1 VVIWTPLAQ
10 ADLKNIHDHIAQE
23 APINAKKVA
32 ADLVT
37 QTNTSLSLQ
46 QDIGKKVP
54 EFNRDDLRE
63 IHIHSWRVIY
73 HIQTNRK
80 FVLTLFHK
88 RRDLTSGDI
97 LLPQ

>member
-1 VVIWTPLAQ
+1 MVIWTPLAQ
-10 ADLKNIHDHIAQE
+10 ADLKSIYDHIAQE
-23 APINAKKVA
+23 APINAKKVT

-37 QTNTSLSLQ
+37 QTNTMLSLQ

-63 IHIHSWRVIY
+63 IHIHTWRVIY
-73 HIQTNRK
+73 HLQANHK

-88 RRDLTSGDI
+88 RRDLTSDDI
-97 LLPQ
+97 ALPQ